1 MLWALLAFM
10 ITFALVWLSRVT
22 VPLSVAPYLGIAL
35 VAGLD
40 SVVGG
45 WRASIEGRFDNL
57 IFVTGFFFNALVAAL
72 FAYIGDIFG
81 APLYTAATVPFAIRI
96 FTNLGI
102 IRRHLIERRRAG
114 KV

>member
-10 ITFALVWLSRVT
+10 ITFALVWFTRIS
-22 VPLSVAPYLGIAL
+22 VPLSLAPYLAIAL

-45 WRASIEGRFDNL
+45 VKASIERKFDNL
-57 IFVTGFFFNALVAAL
+57 IFVTGFFFNTSVAAL
-72 FAYIGDIFG
+72 FAYIGDIVG
-81 APLYTAATVPFAIRI
+81 APLYIAATVPFAMRI
-96 FTNLGI
+96 FTNLAI
-102 IRRHLIERRRAG
+102 IRRHFVERRAR

>member
-10 ITFALVWLSRVT
+10 ITFALVWFTKVS
-22 VPLSVAPYLGIAL
+22 VPLSLAPYLAIAL

-45 WRASIEGRFDNL
+45 WRASIEGKFDNL
-57 IFVTGFFFNALVAAL
+57 IFVTGFFFNASAAAI
-72 FAYIGDIFG
+72 FAYIGDIVG

-96 FTNLGI
+96 FTNLAI
-102 IRRHLIERRRAG
+102 IRRHFIERRAG